1 MRPVPECRISAV
13 YGTMKLM
20 RWIRVAVALGLA
32 VGLGVTSF
40 LGYGPLAAAAAVLV
54 AALAYG
60 WPRLTDSPQPRAT
73 GIMLL
78 IFGLAGMAA
87 VWAQESAPYV
97 EWLPTIT
104 GIGLLWA
111 FVQNLAR
118 GVDASHAVANVSA
131 QVAGLVI
138 VLSAASWIAALSV
151 PGDREGVVV
160 ALVAIILAQAATA
173 LPFPARYT
181 SPLALAVAVLGA
193 GVVAALMHSG
203 SVTLFVS
210 LVLGGA
216 MGLLVAA
223 VDRMLSIMAVAKFQ
237 AVRIQRERRRD
248 KARRFA
254 VQLAVGATPVAL
266 GGTVVYLLERIL
278 LYR

>member
-1 MRPVPECRISAV
+1 M
-13 YGTMKLM
+13 
-20 RWIRVAVALGLA
+20 ALGLA
-32 VGLGVTSF
+32 VGLGVSSF
-40 LGYGPLAAAAAVLV
+40 FGYGPLALAAAVLV
-54 AALAYG
+54 LALAYG

-78 IFGLAGMAA
+78 LFGLGGMAA
-87 VWAQESAPYV
+87 VWVQDSAPYV

-111 FVQNLAR
+111 FVQHLAR
-118 GVDASHAVANVSA
+118 GVDASDAVANVSA

-138 VLSAASWIAALSV
+138 VLSAASWVAALSV
-151 PGDREGVVV
+151 PGDREAVVV
-160 ALVAIILAQAATA
+160 ALVAIILAQSATA

-181 SPLALAVAVLGA
+181 SPLALLLALLGA
-193 GVVAALMHSG
+193 GLVAAVMHSG
-203 SVTLFVS
+203 SVTIVAS
-210 LVLGGA
+210 LILGGA

-237 AVRIQRERRRD
+237 AERIRRERRRD
-248 KARRFA
+248 KARRSA